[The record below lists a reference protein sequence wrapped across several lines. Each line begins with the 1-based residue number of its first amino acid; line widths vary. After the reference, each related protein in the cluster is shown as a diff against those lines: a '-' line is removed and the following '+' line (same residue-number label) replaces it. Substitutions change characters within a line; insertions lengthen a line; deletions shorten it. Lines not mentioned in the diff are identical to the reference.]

1 MYYVLHAI
9 FFCQILDDGAVMG
22 NNVTL
27 QVYFADVDTRGTGQ
41 VVYRLADNLSDLG
54 PLQTIVEMVADGDN
68 RFEGNYDTVFS
79 VTWVEVG
86 YFDQNTD
93 LVSSFLSRNQ

>member
-1 MYYVLHAI
+1 
-9 FFCQILDDGAVMG
+9 MG

-41 VVYRLADNLSDLG
+41 VVYRLAANLSDLG
-54 PLQTIVEMVADGDN
+54 PLQTIVDMVADGDN

-79 VTWVEVG
+79 ATWVEVG
-86 YFDQNTD
+86 YFDQNSD

>member
-1 MYYVLHAI
+1 
-9 FFCQILDDGAVMG
+9 MG